1 MSEINDYAMPM
12 MRIEII
18 LKKMHN
24 ALLDNRLPAAQML
37 AVDLMTET
45 RILRNTLI
53 LMKDERDA
61 LHQQIKTVQEGVPAT
76 AGSRGAREPNGPP
89 AGAAGDGRQGR

>member
-1 MSEINDYAMPM
+1 MTELIDYAMPM
-12 MRIEII
+12 MRIESI

-24 ALLDNRLPAAQML
+24 ALLDDRLPAAQML

-53 LMKDERDA
+53 LMEDKQDA
-61 LHQQIKTVQEGVPAT
+61 VRKQTKTVQEGIPAT
-76 AGSRGAREPNGPP
+76 VGPRGAREPDGSSTST
-89 AGAAGDGRQGR
+89 AGNGRQRH

>member
-1 MSEINDYAMPM
+1 MTDIIDYAMPM

-24 ALLDNRLPAAQML
+24 ALLDDRLAVAQQL
-37 AVDLMTET
+37 SVDLMTET

-53 LMKDERDA
+53 L
-61 LHQQIKTVQEGVPAT
+61 
-76 AGSRGAREPNGPP
+76 
-89 AGAAGDGRQGR
+89 